1 MFIFS
6 ADMNSWIHSWCTN
19 RVSILETS
27 GDVFDQP
34 KTTNSWN
41 LGTVKRCKKAS
52 SRNDVF
58 SRTFIILIF
67 RAAHKDSDKKLRD
80 RTPWHEAFRGLR
92 LGQTFGFGLDR
103 LCWRRWGCL
112 AFFLGS
118 RDGDG
123 RESFQEVETE
133 MDRQTCQDANSDR
146 FNGWF
151 FQLPSIFCLGLF
163 LRRKWN
169 IATNDDSNFT
179 LPMVSFS
186 GSNEID
192 ILILNNKFA
201 STHQTS
207 VWVDTTSKTIIINI
221 THERKDLHVEVNQMF
236 YSHHQVEA

>member
-1 MFIFS
+1 M
-6 ADMNSWIHSWCTN
+6 T
-19 RVSILETS
+19 R
-27 GDVFDQP
+27 G
-34 KTTNSWN
+34 
-41 LGTVKRCKKAS
+41 
-52 SRNDVF
+52 F
-58 SRTFIILIF
+58 SRPPFGPNLW
-67 RAAHKDSDKKLRD
+67 LRPGSTLLTKV
-80 RTPWHEAFRGLR
+80 RMLS
-92 LGQTFGFGLDR
+92 
-103 LCWRRWGCL
+103 
-112 AFFLGS
+112 FFLGS

-169 IATNDDSNFT
+169 IATNHDSNFT

-221 THERKDLHVEVNQMF
+221 THERKDLHVEVNQML